1 MNNFFLDNYQLII
14 YNDTMNIIFDKNAAA
29 ELKDKYTVLELDTV
43 MQPGL
48 PNPVVLHAVIEP
60 NLNEIVSINFY
71 KESHANFIAAYKSG
85 DWDNA
90 IEMAKVMIGQWQ
102 GDLDQFYQMAIDFC
116 KENAK
121 LNTSWDGI
129 RHTIPRE
136 DN

>member
-1 MNNFFLDNYQLII
+1 
-14 YNDTMNIIFDKNAAA
+14 MNIIFDKNAAA

-48 PNPVVLHAVIEP
+48 LMPVVLHAVIEP
-60 NLNEIVSINFY
+60 NLLDIISINFY

-85 DWDNA
+85 DWTNA
-90 IEMAKVMIGQWQ
+90 IDMAKVMIGQWN
-102 GDLDQFYQMAIDFC
+102 GDLDQFYQMAIDLC
-116 KENAK
+116 VENAK

-136 DN
+136 EDK

>member
-1 MNNFFLDNYQLII
+1 
-14 YNDTMNIIFDKNAAA
+14 MNIIFDKNAAA

-136 DN
+136 EDN